1 MGESLFCALQL
12 AVVTG
17 LLPEDKSREFEGA
30 SWDCCEIVVAAVVFV
45 AADRGVVGLSIGVEA
60 EGTLDEVSLSLISF
74 SLLSFFNE
82 DEEDSERSEEE
93 DFFSCCFLEF
103 LSWLLDRPS

>member
-45 AADRGVVGLSIGVEA
+45 AADRGAVGLSIGVEA